1 VLLNEY
7 YAKRYKGKMLLR
19 FDDTNPSKEKE
30 EFESN
35 ILRDLASLN
44 VKPDAISHS
53 SDHFAACQ
61 VKHDTSSY
69 CLSFSLSFMLFHRIT
84 LNVLLA
90 LL

>member
-1 VLLNEY
+1 MLLNEY

-19 FDDTNPSKEKE
+19 FDDTNPTKEKE

-61 VKHDTSSY
+61 VNTIHPVSA
-69 CLSFSLSFMLFHRIT
+69 LSF
-84 LNVLLA
+84 VA
-90 LL
+90 